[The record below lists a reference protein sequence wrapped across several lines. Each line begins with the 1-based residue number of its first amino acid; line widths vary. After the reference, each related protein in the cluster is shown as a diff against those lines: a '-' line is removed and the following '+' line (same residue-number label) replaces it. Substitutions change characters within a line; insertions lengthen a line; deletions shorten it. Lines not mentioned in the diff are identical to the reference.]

1 MKAKISPN
9 LISFVLV
16 RRGDWVVKVSVFKTK
31 HILIVAQH
39 CYEMER
45 FEVRHFNDQNEAADF
60 LELLANEV

>member
-16 RRGDWVVKVSVFKTK
+16 RRGDWVVKVSVFKNK
-31 HILIVAQH
+31 QILVVAQH

-45 FEVRHFNDQNEAADF
+45 FEIKHFTCQNIAADY
-60 LELLANEV
+60 LELLAV